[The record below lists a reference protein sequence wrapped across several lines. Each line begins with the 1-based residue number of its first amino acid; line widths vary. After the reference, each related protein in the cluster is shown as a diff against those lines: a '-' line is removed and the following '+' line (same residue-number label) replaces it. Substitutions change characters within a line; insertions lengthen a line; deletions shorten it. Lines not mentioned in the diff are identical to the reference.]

1 MKDIYYLYYSDKEIY
16 KGILNEDLTSTQ
28 LKLSSI
34 PKGEIPT
41 GIIYF
46 NQDGYSSYCKDYK
59 EYWEWVGKRNPVRY
73 NDNISH
79 NQNYDGKN
87 MMHCLRMLDMA
98 IEVAEGKGVNLVRP
112 NREWLLSVRKGQVK
126 YDEIMNLIEE
136 KKAKMDEMFDICDL
150 PDDVDQ
156 NMVHDIILQIR
167 NS

>member
-1 MKDIYYLYYSDKEIY
+1 
-16 KGILNEDLTSTQ
+16 
-28 LKLSSI
+28 
-34 PKGEIPT
+34 
-41 GIIYF
+41 
-46 NQDGYSSYCKDYK
+46 
-59 EYWEWVGKRNPVRY
+59 
-73 NDNISH
+73 
-79 NQNYDGKN
+79 
-87 MMHCLRMLDMA
+87 MHCLRMLDMA